1 VLTVVYSLRIKPK
14 KKGMDYNAD
23 IPFEKQPAP
32 GFYDVAEERAKVFAA
47 PVGQSLRAL
56 EGKRKQEIEE
66 QEEKNKK
73 RKGNEDGKGKSNQT
87 AQFVAA
93 REAQIKKLKEQEQ
106 IIRRRKLN
114 LPMPQ
119 VGEAELEDI
128 VKIGQAGEMARE
140 LVGAEGGN
148 EATGKLLGDYESL
161 GQARTARTPRTAPT
175 GESPLPTPRP
185 MARRS

>member
-1 VLTVVYSLRIKPK
+1 MLTVVRSLRIKPK

-32 GFYDVAEERAKVFAA
+32 GFYDVTEERAKVFAA

-93 REAQIKKLKEQEQ
+93 REAQIKKLKEQE

-175 GESPLPTPRP
+175 GESTPPTPWP
-185 MARRS
+185 IARGS